1 MDCFVENILKMKFAE
16 TLWTTFLIGL
26 LFLVTSC
33 ASNPYKKINKEHRK
47 SVKEVAEAYRIIPPT
62 KKELDYDTL
71 SITDE
76 WVGTTNFS
84 IRRPNFVIIHHTAQ
98 DSLEQTISTF
108 TKTSTQVSSHYVIG
122 KDGTIV
128 QMLNDYLRSWH
139 AGRGKWGSVT
149 DLNSVS
155 IGIELDN
162 NGFEPFS
169 EEQIKSLLV
178 LCKRLKWK
186 YGIPTANFIGHSDI
200 APSRKVDPNRYFPWK
215 LLAEE
220 GYGFWYDEEV
230 VQPAIDPIN
239 GVDLIELE
247 ITDSLPQDA
256 FDPIIALRII
266 GYDVSDPSLAI
277 QSFKLHFVQ
286 DEVDSELTDFD
297 IRVLKNLYK
306 KYL

>member
-1 MDCFVENILKMKFAE
+1 MISLYRKIALWACFGFVIL
-16 TLWTTFLIGL
+16 LS
-26 LFLVTSC
+26 SC
-33 ASNPYKKINKEHRK
+33 SSNPYRKVNKAYKKN
-47 SVKEVAEAYRIIPPT
+47 VKEVSSAYLLIPET
-62 KKELDYDTL
+62 KEELNYDTL

-98 DSLEQTISTF
+98 DSLKQTISTF

-122 KDGTIV
+122 RDGTIV

-139 AGRGKWGSVT
+139 AGRGKWGAVT

-162 NGFEPFS
+162 NGSEPFS
-169 EEQIKSLLV
+169 EEQIESLLI

-200 APSRKVDPNRYFPWK
+200 APSRKVDPSNYFPWK
-215 LLAEE
+215 KLAEE
-220 GYGFWYDEEV
+220 GYGYWYDEEEV
-230 VQPAIDPIN
+230 YPTITPIM
-239 GVDLIELE
+239 GDRMIPLE
-247 ITDSLPQDA
+247 NTDSLPVDP
-256 FDPIIALRII
+256 FDPIIALRVI
-266 GYDVSDPSLAI
+266 GYDVSNPSWAI

-286 DEVDSELTDFD
+286 NETESELTDLD
-297 IRVLKNLYK
+297 IRILKNLYL

>member
-1 MDCFVENILKMKFAE
+1 MKFAE
-16 TLWTTFLIGL
+16 SLVKSFLIGL
-26 LFLVTSC
+26 LFLTASC

-47 SVKEVAEAYRIIPPT
+47 NVKEIAKAYSEIPKT
-62 KKELDYDTL
+62 KEQLNYDTL

-98 DSLEQTISTF
+98 DSLEQTIKTF
-108 TKTSTQVSSHYVIG
+108 TLTRTQVSSHYVIG
-122 KDGTIV
+122 RDGTIV

-139 AGRGKWGSVT
+139 AGSGKWGNVT

-162 NGFEPFS
+162 NGFESFS
-169 EEQIKSLLV
+169 EAQIQSLLV

-186 YGIPTANFIGHSDI
+186 YRIPAANFIGHSDI
-200 APSRKVDPNRYFPWK
+200 APGRKVDPNTNFPWK
-215 LLAEE
+215 KLAEE
-220 GYGFWYDEEV
+220 GYGLWYDEEEV
-230 VQPAIDPIN
+230 FPAVNPIN
-239 GVDLIELE
+239 GVDSIPIET
-247 ITDSLPQDA
+247 TDSLPKDS

-266 GYDVSDPSLAI
+266 GYDVSNPDLAI
-277 QSFKLHFVQ
+277 QSFKLHFIQ
-286 DEVDSELTDFD
+286 NEIEGELTDFD
-297 IRVLKNLYK
+297 IKVLKNLYK

>member
-1 MDCFVENILKMKFAE
+1 MKFAE
-16 TLWTTFLIGL
+16 SLVKSFLIGL
-26 LFLVTSC
+26 LFLTASC

-47 SVKEVAEAYRIIPPT
+47 NVKEIAKAYSEIPKT
-62 KKELDYDTL
+62 KEQLNYDTL

-98 DSLEQTISTF
+98 DSLEQTIKTF
-108 TKTSTQVSSHYVIG
+108 TLTRTQVSSHYVIG
-122 KDGTIV
+122 RDGTIV

-139 AGRGKWGSVT
+139 AGSGKWGNVT

-169 EEQIKSLLV
+169 EAQIQSLLV

-186 YGIPTANFIGHSDI
+186 YRIPAANFIGHSDI
-200 APSRKVDPNRYFPWK
+200 APGRKVDPNTNFPWK
-215 LLAEE
+215 KLAEE
-220 GYGFWYDEEV
+220 GYGLWYDEEEV
-230 VQPAIDPIN
+230 FPAVNPIN
-239 GVDLIELE
+239 GVDSIPIET
-247 ITDSLPQDA
+247 TDSLPKDS

-266 GYDVSDPSLAI
+266 GYDVSYPDLAI
-277 QSFKLHFVQ
+277 QSFKLHFIQ
-286 DEVDSELTDFD
+286 NEIEGELTDFD
-297 IRVLKNLYK
+297 IKVLKNLYK

>member
-1 MDCFVENILKMKFAE
+1 MKTKFAKS
-16 TLWTTFLIGL
+16 LWKTFLIGL
-26 LFLVTSC
+26 LFLVASC

-47 SVKEVAEAYRIIPPT
+47 NVKEVAKTYSEIPKT
-62 KKELDYDTL
+62 KEQLDFDTL

-98 DSLEQTISTF
+98 DSLEQTIKTF
-108 TKTSTQVSSHYVIG
+108 TLTRTQVSSHYVIG
-122 KDGTIV
+122 RDGTIV

-139 AGRGKWGSVT
+139 AGRGKWGNVT

-169 EEQIKSLLV
+169 EAQIQSLLV

-186 YGIPTANFIGHSDI
+186 YGIPSANFIGHSDI
-200 APSRKVDPNRYFPWK
+200 APGRKVDPNTNFPWK
-215 LLAEE
+215 KLAEK
-220 GYGFWYDEEV
+220 GYGLWYDENEV
-230 VQPAIDPIN
+230 FPVIDPIN
-239 GVDLIELE
+239 GVDSIPLE
-247 ITDSLPQDA
+247 TTDSLPKDS
-256 FDPIIALRII
+256 FDPILALRII
-266 GYDVSDPSLAI
+266 GYDVSDPDLAI
-277 QSFKLHFVQ
+277 QSFKLHFIQ
-286 DEVDSELTDFD
+286 NEVEGELTDFD
-297 IRVLKNLYK
+297 IKVLKNLYK

>member
-1 MDCFVENILKMKFAE
+1 MNIQRI
-16 TLWTTFLIGL
+16 TRL
-26 LFLVTSC
+26 LLGFCISLMVVSC
-33 ASNPYKKINKEHRK
+33 ASNPYKKINKEYRK
-47 SVKEVAEAYRIIPPT
+47 NVKEVAKAYVEIPQT
-62 KKELDYDTL
+62 KEELNYDTL

-98 DSLEQTISTF
+98 DSLGQTISTF

-122 KDGTIV
+122 RDGTIV

-139 AGRGKWGSVT
+139 AGRGKWGNVT

-169 EEQIKSLLV
+169 EEQIASLLI

-200 APSRKVDPNRYFPWK
+200 APSRKVDPNKYFPWK
-215 LLAEE
+215 KLAEE

-230 VQPAIDPIN
+230 VYPQIN
-239 GVDLIELE
+239 PLDTNTSIPLQSS
-247 ITDSLPQDA
+247 DSLPPDA
-256 FDPIIALRII
+256 FDPVIALRII
-266 GYDVSDPSLAI
+266 GYDVSNPALAI

-286 DEVDSELTDFD
+286 HEVSSELTEQD
-297 IRVLKNLYK
+297 IRILKNLYK

>member
-1 MDCFVENILKMKFAE
+1 MNYDRITSAF
-16 TLWTTFLIGL
+16 FLICVSL
-26 LFLVTSC
+26 LIVSC
-33 ASNPYKKINKEHRK
+33 ASNPYKKINKEYEK
-47 SVKEVAEAYRIIPPT
+47 NVKDVSAAYLEIPKT
-62 KKELDYDTL
+62 KEELNYDTL

-98 DSLEQTISTF
+98 DSLEQTIRTF
-108 TKTSTQVSSHYVIG
+108 TLPRTQVSSHYVIA

-162 NGFEPFS
+162 NGFEPFP
-169 EEQIKSLLV
+169 EAQIESLLI

-200 APSRKVDPNRYFPWK
+200 APSRKVDPNRFFPWDQ
-215 LLAEE
+215 LAME
-220 GYGFWYDEEV
+220 GYGFWYDVDEV
-230 VQPAIDPIN
+230 FPVIN
-239 GVDLIELE
+239 PKDDQTSIPLE
-247 ITDSLPQDA
+247 NTDTLLKDS
-256 FDPIIALRII
+256 FDPIMALRII
-266 GYDVSDPSLAI
+266 GYDVSVPSNAI

-286 DEVDSELTDFD
+286 GEEFSTELTELDLR
-297 IRVLKNLYK
+297 ILKNLYK

>member
-1 MDCFVENILKMKFAE
+1 MV
-16 TLWTTFLIGL
+16 
-26 LFLVTSC
+26 VSC
-33 ASNPYKKINKEHRK
+33 ASNPYKKINKEYRK
-47 SVKEVAEAYRIIPPT
+47 NVKEVAKAYLEIPQT
-62 KKELDYDTL
+62 KEELNYDTL

-98 DSLEQTISTF
+98 DSLGQTISTF

-122 KDGTIV
+122 RDGTIV

-139 AGRGKWGSVT
+139 AGRGKWGNVT

-169 EEQIKSLLV
+169 EEQIASLLI

-200 APSRKVDPNRYFPWK
+200 APSRKVDPNKYFPWK
-215 LLAEE
+215 KLAEE

-230 VQPAIDPIN
+230 VYPQIN
-239 GVDLIELE
+239 PLDTNTSIPLQSS
-247 ITDSLPQDA
+247 DSLPLDA
-256 FDPIIALRII
+256 FDPVIALRII
-266 GYDVSDPSLAI
+266 GYDVSNPALAI

-286 DEVDSELTDFD
+286 QEVSSELTDLD
-297 IRVLKNLYK
+297 IRILKNLYK

>member
-1 MDCFVENILKMKFAE
+1 MNIQRI
-16 TLWTTFLIGL
+16 TRL
-26 LFLVTSC
+26 LLGFCISLMVVSC
-33 ASNPYKKINKEHRK
+33 ASNPYKKINKEYRK
-47 SVKEVAEAYRIIPPT
+47 NVKEVAKAYVEIPQT
-62 KKELDYDTL
+62 KEQLNYDTL

-98 DSLEQTISTF
+98 DSLGQTISTF

-122 KDGTIV
+122 RDGTIV

-139 AGRGKWGSVT
+139 AGRGKWGNVT

-169 EEQIKSLLV
+169 EEQIASLLI

-200 APSRKVDPNRYFPWK
+200 APSRKVDPNKYFPWK
-215 LLAEE
+215 KLAEE

-230 VQPAIDPIN
+230 VYPQIN
-239 GVDLIELE
+239 PLDTNTSIPLQSS
-247 ITDSLPQDA
+247 DSLPPDA
-256 FDPIIALRII
+256 FDPVIALRII
-266 GYDVSDPSLAI
+266 GYDVSNPALAI

-286 DEVDSELTDFD
+286 HEVSSELTEQD
-297 IRVLKNLYK
+297 IRILKNLYK

>member
-1 MDCFVENILKMKFAE
+1 MKFPKI
-16 TLWTTFLIGL
+16 LLINFCIGL
-26 LFLVTSC
+26 IFLGSSC
-33 ASNPYKKINKEHRK
+33 SQNNYRKINREYKKN
-47 SVKEVAEAYRIIPPT
+47 VKEVAKSYREIPET
-62 KKELDYDTL
+62 KKELNYDTL

-76 WVGTTNFS
+76 WIGTTNFS

-98 DSLEQTISTF
+98 DSLGQTIKTF

-139 AGRGKWGSVT
+139 AGRGKWGHVT

-162 NGFEPFS
+162 NGFEPFP
-169 EEQIKSLLV
+169 EEQIESLLV

-186 YGIPTANFIGHSDI
+186 YGIPTSNFIGHSDI
-200 APSRKVDPNRYFPWK
+200 APSRKVDPNKFFPWK
-215 LLAEE
+215 KLAGE

-230 VQPAIDPIN
+230 VYPELD
-239 GVDLIELE
+239 GVNSIPLDN
-247 ITDSLPQDA
+247 TDSLPQNS
-256 FDPIIALRII
+256 FDPIIALRVI
-266 GYDVSDPSLAI
+266 GYDVSNPALAI

-286 DEVDSELTDFD
+286 NEISSELTDFD
-297 IRVLKNLYK
+297 IRILKNLYK